1 MVIFGD
7 GIHNLA
13 DGLAIGAAFADGLLS
28 GKLRETSKRRRN
40 NSLFGSKWF
49 SAPLSPTVSYQV
61 NRRETNRRRRNNSLC
76 GSNWLSAP
84 HLPTVSLLGKLRDE
98 WSPQKQQSVWFEMTF
113 GAAFAGGLLSS
124 ELRDE

>member
-40 NSLFGSKWF
+40 NSLFGSK
-49 SAPLSPTVSYQV
+49 
-61 NRRETNRRRRNNSLC
+61 
-76 GSNWLSAP
+76 
-84 HLPTVSLLGKLRDE
+84 
-98 WSPQKQQSVWFEMTF
+98 
-113 GAAFAGGLLSS
+113 
-124 ELRDE
+124 